1 MSFAHNTVRLI
12 SALAAA
18 LLIGACAT
26 TVPPGPTP
34 EEQAAVRASQ
44 ARSAWLEE
52 RERAIQAL
60 RTNPHLSVTEL
71 QHDEAVIRIRSGGL
85 FRSASNALTSAVQ
98 PVIDHIAQTLVAHP
112 QLKIEVIGHT
122 DNVGNP
128 ERNLALSL
136 ARAQSV
142 HDALVSA
149 GLDPARVSFSGR
161 GDAEPIAPNDSREGR
176 AVNRR
181 VDLLIAPFSYAQGY
195 SADTPDAADAPTTD
209 PAEAQLQ

>member
-12 SALAAA
+12 SSLAAA
-18 LLIGACAT
+18 LLLSACAT
-26 TVPPGPTP
+26 TPQEAPGPTP
-34 EEQAAVRASQ
+34 EEQAAARASQ

-52 RERAIQAL
+52 RGRAIEAL

-85 FRSASNALTSAVQ
+85 FRSASNTLTRAVQ
-98 PVIDHIAQTLVAHP
+98 PIIDHIAQTLVAHP

-136 ARAQSV
+136 ARAQAV

-161 GDAEPIAPNDSREGR
+161 GDAEPIAPNDTREGR

-181 VDLLIAPFSYAQGY
+181 VDLLIAPFSYSQGY
-195 SADTPDAADAPTTD
+195 SDDEADELATY
-209 PAEAQLQ
+209 PAEARPQ